1 MNMITIKVLGTGC
14 RNCKKLEEIT
24 KRAVTNLAVDA
35 NIVKVTDMADIMAY
49 DILSTPGLVI
59 NEHVVSSGRIPEEA
73 EIISWLATAVE

>member
-1 MNMITIKVLGTGC
+1 MITIKVLGTGC
-14 RNCKKLEEIT
+14 PNCKKLEEVT
-24 KRAVTNLAVDA
+24 KRAITNLAVDA

-73 EIISWLATAVE
+73 EIISWLATALE